1 MSKPCG
7 PHPVSRR
14 GALATLAG
22 SAALATGSGSRGRAQ
37 TGTPE
42 APPAAAAPNPVV
54 ASWPHVF
61 QHPEFQFQFLIGLG
75 GTYEQAADVGE
86 LLAAASQIAD
96 GDYDSWYDTFVRL
109 GDRVRAMAETS
120 EAGGAAV
127 SAREAWLRASS
138 YYGQAYFFTYGTRE
152 PDRIVATWEQHR
164 ACFDHFAALLQPAA
178 EHVTIPYEQ
187 TTLPGY
193 VLRVDDRD
201 VPRPWLIMNNGSD
214 GTATDMWVQGAAA
227 GLRRGYNVLIFDGPG
242 QGAALWRQRLYF
254 RPDWEAVITP
264 IVDWL
269 LERPDVD
276 PDKLVLLGVSQA
288 GYWVPRALAFEHR
301 IAVAVADPGVMDVA
315 TSWAAMMPP
324 GTMEGLLHASDA
336 ERTQIAT
343 ELNQGVEQE
352 MAHDVQLRFTVM
364 MRMAPFGTKTLADML
379 VDLAAYNLN
388 DVVGQITTPLLIA
401 DPEGE
406 SFWPGQSQQLYDAL
420 PGRKALV
427 RFTAAEG
434 ADLHCEPKAKSLRAQ
449 RFFEWFDQVI
459 RGPATTPTAGQEA
472 GA

>member
-1 MSKPCG
+1 V
-7 PHPVSRR
+7 H
-14 GALATLAG
+14 
-22 SAALATGSGSRGRAQ
+22 AQ
-37 TGTPE
+37 TDGTP
-42 APPAAAAPNPVV
+42 APNPVI

-61 QHPEFQFQFLIGLG
+61 QHADFQFQFLLGLG

-86 LLAAASQIAD
+86 LFAAASQITD
-96 GDYDSWYDTFVRL
+96 SEYDSWYDTFVAL
-109 GDRVRAMAETS
+109 GERVQRIAES
-120 EAGGAAV
+120 SAAAGNSI
-127 SAREAWLRASS
+127 SAREAWLRASG
-138 YYGQAYFFTYGTRE
+138 YYGQAYFFTYGTKQ
-152 PDRIVATWEQHR
+152 PDRIVDIWERHR
-164 ACFDHFAALLQPAA
+164 ACFDQFAALLQPAA
-178 EHVTIPYEQ
+178 EPVAIPYEN

-193 VLRVDDRD
+193 ALRVDATDA
-201 VPRPWLIMNNGSD
+201 PRPWLVMNNGSD

-242 QGAALWRQRLYF
+242 QGAALWRQQLYF

-288 GYWVPRALAFEHR
+288 GYWVPRALAFEQR
-301 IAVAVADPGVMDVA
+301 FAAAVADPGVMDVA

-324 GTMEGLLHASDA
+324 GTMEELLQASDA

-343 ELNQGVEQE
+343 ELNEGVEQE
-352 MAHDVQLRFTVM
+352 MAHDVHLRFTAR
-364 MRMAPFGTKTLADML
+364 MRLAPYGPKTLADVV

-420 PGRKALV
+420 PGPKLLV
-427 RFTAAEG
+427 PFTAAEG
-434 ADLHCEPKAKSLRAQ
+434 ADLHCEPKANSLRAQ
-449 RFFEWFDQVI
+449 RFFDWFDQTI
-459 RGPATTPTAGQEA
+459 HASAATPTM
-472 GA
+472 